1 MKKKNYTNKEIKGFN
16 EYFNSLTP
24 AKKRVAIAKDVIA
37 NIESKKYFAKMGN
50 YLYVNSDDN
59 LESQSLQKVL
69 PQVTCNVCALGAMFV
84 SDVKFNNNFN
94 VGDDT
99 LKKLDNQLSKYFSK
113 GQLALIEAAF
123 EGFGVDYEEYEEDEL
138 SIENGFYLKFTLEQL
153 GIKEQDVIN
162 AKKFYAM
169 FDTSEEN
176 LIAIMENIIKNK
188 GKFKP

>member
-37 NIESKKYFAKMGN
+37 NINAKKYVACMGS
-50 YLYVNSDDN
+50 YVNIYNTN
-59 LESQSLQKVL
+59 LDSQSLQKVL
-69 PQVTCNVCALGAMFV
+69 PQVTCSVCALGAMFV

-94 VGDDT
+94 VGDST
-99 LKKLDNQLSKYFSK
+99 TSKIDNQLSKYFSK
-113 GQLALIEAAF
+113 GQLALIEIAF
-123 EGFGVDYEEYEEDEL
+123 ERFDTIYDDDEEEL
-138 SIENGFYLKFTLEQL
+138 RIENGYYSHISLKKLKITED
-153 GIKEQDVIN
+153 DVSSAI
-162 AKKFYAM
+162 KFYNK
-169 FDTSEEN
+169 FDTSEET